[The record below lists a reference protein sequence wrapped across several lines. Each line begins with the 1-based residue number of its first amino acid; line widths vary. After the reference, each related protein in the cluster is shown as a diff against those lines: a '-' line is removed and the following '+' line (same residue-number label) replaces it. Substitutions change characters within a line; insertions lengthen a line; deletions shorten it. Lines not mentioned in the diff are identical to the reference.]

1 MTTMKMIGYIV
12 KVAYLP
18 HMANAVAYFVILHG
32 ALETALQPL
41 KMRVSDRRHCSQTS
55 VTNVQGLR
63 TREARAYFCEPLRCF
78 VCFLNF

>member
-1 MTTMKMIGYIV
+1 MKMIGYIV

-41 KMRVSDRRHCSQTS
+41 KMRGVHSNVLLALVGLKRNATAMFVSLPAGK
-55 VTNVQGLR
+55 V
-63 TREARAYFCEPLRCF
+63 
-78 VCFLNF
+78 